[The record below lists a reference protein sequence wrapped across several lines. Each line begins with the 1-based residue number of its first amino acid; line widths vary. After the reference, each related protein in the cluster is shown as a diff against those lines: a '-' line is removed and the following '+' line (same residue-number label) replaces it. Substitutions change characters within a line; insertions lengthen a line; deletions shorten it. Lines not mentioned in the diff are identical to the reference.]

1 MWHWQIH
8 HKHNSIMNYHVHV
21 HVIIH
26 LTVKDVHV
34 HVHAK
39 YVGKTMNTQ
48 LHHMCTCTTIFHPK
62 GGTMVL

>member
-1 MWHWQIH
+1 
-8 HKHNSIMNYHVHV
+8 MNYHVHV